1 MHTPLRKSISTK
13 LDGEDD
19 RDSVFYPPHWL
30 VTSVIMFIS
39 FLSLLSSEATK
50 PFLVNLG
57 NVCHQDRSQMQA
69 TATLLALSDPRG
81 DKYICLLT
89 RASKTVGKEVTDRT
103 AK

>member
-1 MHTPLRKSISTK
+1 ML
-13 LDGEDD
+13 
-19 RDSVFYPPHWL
+19 
-30 VTSVIMFIS
+30 IS
-39 FLSLLSSEATK
+39 FLSLLSSETAK

-69 TATLLALSDPRG
+69 AATLLALTDPKG

-89 RASKTVGKEVTDRT
+89 RASKTVGKEVTDQT

>member
-1 MHTPLRKSISTK
+1 
-13 LDGEDD
+13 
-19 RDSVFYPPHWL
+19 
-30 VTSVIMFIS
+30 MFIS
-39 FLSLLSSEATK
+39 FLSLLSSEAAK

-57 NVCHQDRSQMQA
+57 NVCHQDRSHMQA

-89 RASKTVGKEVTDRT
+89 RASKTAGKEVTDRT